1 MEKPKAEK
9 FKTATIK
16 TRIWTKV
23 LVIEDK
29 LERKLYEGM
38 GEITSGF
45 QPEIWGKYSF
55 IRFEEGFVWN
65 GFEAIGFN
73 CVAPERTTAIIFK
86 RWLKYP
92 LMRTESLPVG
102 GNVP

>member
-1 MEKPKAEK
+1 MKSLQSLNNVTFTRLTVILSMEKPKAEK

-38 GEITSGF
+38 GEITRGF
-45 QPEIWGKYSF
+45 RPEIWGKYSF
-55 IRFEEGFVWN
+55 IRFDEGFV
-65 GFEAIGFN
+65 
-73 CVAPERTTAIIFK
+73 
-86 RWLKYP
+86 
-92 LMRTESLPVG
+92 
-102 GNVP
+102 

>member
-1 MEKPKAEK
+1 MKSLQSLNNVTFTRLTVILSKEKPKAK
-9 FKTATIK
+9 NSRLLQL

-45 QPEIWGKYSF
+45 RPEI
-55 IRFEEGFVWN
+55 
-65 GFEAIGFN
+65 
-73 CVAPERTTAIIFK
+73 
-86 RWLKYP
+86 
-92 LMRTESLPVG
+92 
-102 GNVP
+102 